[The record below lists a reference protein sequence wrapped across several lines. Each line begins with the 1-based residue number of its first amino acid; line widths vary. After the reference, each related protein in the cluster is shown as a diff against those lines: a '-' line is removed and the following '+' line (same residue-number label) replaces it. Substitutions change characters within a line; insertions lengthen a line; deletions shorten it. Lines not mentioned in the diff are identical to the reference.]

1 MSNKNQFYLDQA
13 INAFQS
19 KNFER
24 AKSILIKIIK
34 GEPNNSIALQILG
47 LIKAIENNL
56 DEAIIFFLAAVKIT
70 PLDPTIHF
78 NLAKAYSDNLQH
90 KEALPFY
97 QENIRLDKNN
107 SFAWLNY
114 GISLVELLQYEQA
127 LYCYE
132 NALSINPNSELIYL
146 NKGVLLVKLRKYSE
160 AIDCINKAIQL
171 KPDFIEAWINKG
183 KTLHDLLRYEDAIN
197 SFDQAILLDPC
208 SSMAWV
214 NKGLTLFQLKRF
226 DEALEHYEK
235 AIQLKPDFAEAWC
248 YKAILLHELKIYHE
262 AIEHYEK
269 AIQLKPDFTEAW
281 INTSFS
287 YFCLKR
293 YENSLACAER
303 ALQLNPELADAWNN
317 RGNALHGLKR
327 YSEALV
333 CYEKTL
339 QLKPD
344 LVDAWT
350 NRGNSFYSLGYY
362 EEALTHH
369 EKAIQLKPDFAAA
382 WRNKGLV
389 LNDLKRFDEAVAHY
403 QQALTLDP
411 SIDWAHGDLLHTK
424 MRICDWSN
432 FSISLEKLTSEVEAG
447 NKSTAP
453 FILLALTDNSLLQKK
468 CSEIYCKSF
477 HPFKPELGPISKQIK
492 KNKICIGYFS
502 ADFRD
507 HAVSRLIVELFELHD
522 KNKFEIIA
530 FSFSFSDGDKSQIR
544 LRLNQAFD
552 KFIDV
557 SNMSDLE
564 VAKLSRELGVDI
576 AVDLGGFTTHSR
588 TDVFA
593 YRAAPIQVSYL
604 GYLGTMGSNFIDY
617 LVSDFK
623 IIENSMMDY
632 YSEKIIRIPSYQ
644 VNDRKRPI
652 ASKEFSRQELG
663 LPENGFI
670 FCCFNNN
677 FKILPTTFDS
687 WMRILNNIDGS
698 VLYLFADNQIIENNL
713 RSEAEIRGISSNRII
728 FCKFLPPPEYLAR
741 FRICDLFLDTFPY
754 NAGTTA
760 SDALWAGLPVLTL
773 MGQSF
778 ASRVAASLL
787 YAIGLPELATT
798 TKSEYESLAIN
809 LATDTKRLA
818 NIKKILSKNRL
829 STPLFDTP
837 LFTRHIENAYC
848 QIYERHQANLSP
860 NHIFV
865 EP

>member
-1 MSNKNQFYLDQA
+1 MNDVKKEIEIALNYFTNNDFPA
-13 INAFQS
+13 A
-19 KNFER
+19 EH
-24 AKSILIKIIK
+24 ILKKIIK
-34 GEPNNSIALQILG
+34 AFPTNSTANEYLAYIYGNKGKLEHAYKLLEMACRQKECSAEAIYYLGSLQLKKLFYIEA
-47 LIKAIENNL
+47 INSFEKAIKKRGPFFEVLYDLGTAYANL
-56 DEAIIFFLAAVKIT
+56 QKFEISLLYYKRCLIIDDKNHELHYNLARC
-70 PLDPTIHF
+70 LDDLHHF
-78 NLAKAYSDNLQH
+78 NES
-90 KEALPFY
+90 
-97 QENIRLDKNN
+97 
-107 SFAWLNY
+107 
-114 GISLVELLQYEQA
+114 
-127 LYCYE
+127 
-132 NALSINPNSELIYL
+132 LIY
-146 NKGVLLVKLRKYSE
+146 Y
-160 AIDCINKAIQL
+160 NKAIQL

-281 INTSFS
+281 INISFS

-530 FSFSFSDGDKSQIR
+530 FSFSFSDEDKSQIR

-564 VAKLSRELGVDI
+564 VTKLSRELGVDI
-576 AVDLGGFTTHSR
+576 AVDLTGLTANSR
-588 TDVFA
+588 LSLFS
-593 YRAAPIQVSYL
+593 YRVAPIQVNYL
-604 GYLGTMGSNFIDY
+604 GYPGTIDNKLDY
-617 LVSDFK
+617 IICDKTLVTKKTQQF
-623 IIENSMMDY
+623 Y
-632 YSEKIIRIPSYQ
+632 FEKIIYLPNSYQ

-687 WMRILNNIDGS
+687 WMRILKTVEDS
-698 VLYLFADNQIIENNL
+698 VLWLFEDNIFSAVNL
-713 RSEAEIRGISSNRII
+713 KNEAKNQGVDPKRII
-728 FCKFLPPPEYLAR
+728 FANRLTNEEHLAR
-741 FRICDLFLDTFPY
+741 HIYADLFLDTYPY
-754 NAGTTA
+754 NAHTTA

-787 YAIGLPELATT
+787 YAIGLPELVTT
-798 TKSEYESLAIN
+798 TQSEYESLAIN
-809 LATDTKRLA
+809 LATDTKKLA

-829 STPLFDTP
+829 NTPLFDTP
-837 LFTRHIENAYC
+837 LFARHIENAYC

-860 NHIFV
+860 NHIYV

>member
-1 MSNKNQFYLDQA
+1 MNDVQKELEIALHYFTNNDFPAAEHILKKIIIAFPTNSKANEYLAYIYGNEGKLEHSYKLLEMACRQKECSAEAIYYLGTLQLKKSLYIEA
-13 INAFQS
+13 INSFEKTIKRGGPFFEVLYDLGTAYANLKKFEIS
-19 KNFER
+19 LFYYKRCLIIDDKNHE
-24 AKSILIKIIK
+24 IHY
-34 GEPNNSIALQILG
+34 NIARC
-47 LIKAIENNL
+47 L
-56 DEAIIFFLAAVKIT
+56 DDLH
-70 PLDPTIHF
+70 HF
-78 NLAKAYSDNLQH
+78 NES
-90 KEALPFY
+90 
-97 QENIRLDKNN
+97 
-107 SFAWLNY
+107 
-114 GISLVELLQYEQA
+114 
-127 LYCYE
+127 
-132 NALSINPNSELIYL
+132 LIYY
-146 NKGVLLVKLRKYSE
+146 N
-160 AIDCINKAIQL
+160 NAIQL

-208 SSMAWV
+208 ISMAWV

-226 DEALEHYEK
+226 DEAFEHYEK

-248 YKAILLHELKIYHE
+248 YKALLLHELKIHHE

-281 INTSFS
+281 INISFS

-293 YENSLACAER
+293 YENSLACAEH
-303 ALQLNPELADAWNN
+303 ALQLNPDLADAWNN

-333 CYEKTL
+333 CYEKAL
-339 QLKPD
+339 HLKPD

-350 NRGNSFYSLGYY
+350 NRGSSFYNLAYY

-382 WRNKGLV
+382 WRNKALV

-403 QQALTLDP
+403 QQALSLDP
-411 SIDWAHGDLLHTK
+411 SIDWAHGYLLHTK

-432 FSISLEKLTSEVEAG
+432 FSSSLEKLSSEVEAG

-453 FILLALTDNSLLQKK
+453 FILLALTDNGLLHKK

-477 HPFKPELGPISKQIK
+477 HPFEPELGPISKRIK

-507 HAVSRLIVELFELHD
+507 HAVSRLIAELFELHD

-530 FSFSFSDGDKSQIR
+530 FSFSFSDEDKSQIR
-544 LRLNQAFD
+544 LRLKQAFD

-564 VAKLSRELGVDI
+564 VTKLSRELGVDI

-623 IIENSMMDY
+623 IIENSMIDY

-644 VNDRKRPI
+644 VNDRKKPI

-677 FKILPTTFDS
+677 FKILPTTFES
-687 WMRILNNIDGS
+687 WMRILKSVENS
-698 VLYLFADNQIIENNL
+698 VLWLFEDNIFSAVNL
-713 RSEAEIRGISSNRII
+713 KNEAKNQGVNPKRII
-728 FCKFLPPPEYLAR
+728 FANRLTNEEHLAR
-741 FRICDLFLDTFPY
+741 HIYADLFLDTYPY
-754 NAGTTA
+754 NAHTTA

-773 MGQSF
+773 IGQSF

-787 YAIGLPELATT
+787 YAIGLPELVTT
-798 TKSEYESLAIN
+798 TQSEYESLAIN
-809 LATDTKRLA
+809 LATDTKKLA

-829 STPLFDTP
+829 NTPLFDTP

-860 NHIFV
+860 DHIYV

>member
-1 MSNKNQFYLDQA
+1 MSNKNQFFLDQA
-13 INAFQS
+13 IHAFQS

-24 AKSILIKIIK
+24 AESILIKIIK
-34 GEPNNSIALQILG
+34 AEPNNPIALQVLG
-47 LIKAIENNL
+47 LIKAIENNFE
-56 DEAIIFFLAAVKIT
+56 EAINFFLAAVKIT

-78 NLAKAYSDNLQH
+78 NLAKAYSDNFQH

-97 QENIRLDKNN
+97 QESICLDKSN

-114 GISLVELLQYEQA
+114 GISLAELFRYEQA
-127 LYCYE
+127 LNCYE
-132 NALSINPNSELIYL
+132 NALSINPKSEKIYL
-146 NKGVLLVKLRKYSE
+146 NKAVLFVKLKKYSE
-160 AIDCINKAIQL
+160 AIDCINNAIQL

-208 SSMAWV
+208 ISMAWV

-226 DEALEHYEK
+226 DEAFEHYEK

-248 YKAILLHELKIYHE
+248 YKALLLHELKIHHE

-281 INTSFS
+281 INISFS

-293 YENSLACAER
+293 YENSLACAEH
-303 ALQLNPELADAWNN
+303 ALQLNPDLADAWNN

-333 CYEKTL
+333 CYEKAL

-350 NRGNSFYSLGYY
+350 NRGNSFYNLAYY

-382 WRNKGLV
+382 WRNKALV

-403 QQALTLDP
+403 QQALSLDP

-432 FSISLEKLTSEVEAG
+432 FSSSLEKLSSEVEAG

-453 FILLALTDNSLLQKK
+453 FILLALTDNGLLHKK
-468 CSEIYCKSF
+468 CSEIYCKSV
-477 HPFKPELGPISKQIK
+477 HPFEPELGPISKRIK

-507 HAVSRLIVELFELHD
+507 HAVSRLIAELFELHD

-530 FSFSFSDGDKSQIR
+530 FSFSFSDEDKSQIR
-544 LRLNQAFD
+544 LRLKQAFD

-564 VAKLSRELGVDI
+564 VTKLSRELGVDI

-623 IIENSMMDY
+623 IIENSMIDY

-644 VNDRKRPI
+644 VNDRKKPI

-677 FKILPTTFDS
+677 FKILPTTFDG
-687 WMRILNNIDGS
+687 WMRILNNVEGS
-698 VLYLFADNQIIENNL
+698 VLFLFADNQIIENNL

-741 FRICDLFLDTFPY
+741 FKICDLFLDTFPY

-773 MGQSF
+773 IGQSF

-787 YAIGLPELATT
+787 YAIGLPELVTT
-798 TKSEYESLAIN
+798 TQSEYESLAIN
-809 LATDTKRLA
+809 LATDTKKLA

-829 STPLFDTP
+829 NTPLFDTP

-860 NHIFV
+860 DHIYI

>member
-1 MSNKNQFYLDQA
+1 MNDVQKELEIALHYFTNNDFRSAEHILKKIIIAFPTNSKANEYLAYIYGNEGKLEHSYKLLEMACRQKECSAEAIYYLGTLQLKKSLYIEA
-13 INAFQS
+13 INSFEKTIKRAGPFFEVLYDLGTAYANLQKFEIS
-19 KNFER
+19 LFYYKRCLIIDDKNHE
-24 AKSILIKIIK
+24 IHY
-34 GEPNNSIALQILG
+34 NIARC
-47 LIKAIENNL
+47 L
-56 DEAIIFFLAAVKIT
+56 DDLH
-70 PLDPTIHF
+70 HF
-78 NLAKAYSDNLQH
+78 NES
-90 KEALPFY
+90 
-97 QENIRLDKNN
+97 
-107 SFAWLNY
+107 
-114 GISLVELLQYEQA
+114 
-127 LYCYE
+127 
-132 NALSINPNSELIYL
+132 LIYY
-146 NKGVLLVKLRKYSE
+146 N
-160 AIDCINKAIQL
+160 NAIQL
-171 KPDFIEAWINKG
+171 KPDFIDAWINKG

-208 SSMAWV
+208 ISIAWV

-248 YKAILLHELKIYHE
+248 YKAILLHELKIHHE

-269 AIQLKPDFTEAW
+269 AIQLKPNLTEAW
-281 INTSFS
+281 INISFS
-287 YFCLKR
+287 FFCLKR
-293 YENSLACAER
+293 YENSLACAEH
-303 ALQLNPELADAWNN
+303 ALQLNPDLADAWNN

-333 CYEKTL
+333 CYEKAL

-350 NRGNSFYSLGYY
+350 NRGSSFYNLAYY

-382 WRNKGLV
+382 WRNKALV

-403 QQALTLDP
+403 QQALSLDP

-432 FSISLEKLTSEVEAG
+432 FSISLEKLSSEVEAG

-453 FILLALTDNSLLQKK
+453 FILLALTDNGLLQKK

-477 HPFKPELGPISKQIK
+477 HPFKSELGPISKRIK

-507 HAVSRLIVELFELHD
+507 HAVSRLIAELFELHD

-530 FSFSFSDGDKSQIR
+530 FSFSFSDEDKSQIR

-564 VAKLSRELGVDI
+564 VTKLSRELGVDI

-593 YRAAPIQVSYL
+593 YRAAPIQISYL

-623 IIENSMMDY
+623 IIENSMIDY

-652 ASKEFSRQELG
+652 ASKEFTRQELG

-677 FKILPTTFDS
+677 FKILPATFDG
-687 WMRILNNIDGS
+687 WMRILKTVENS
-698 VLYLFADNQIIENNL
+698 VLWLFEDNKFSAVNL
-713 RSEAEIRGISSNRII
+713 KNEAKKQGVNPKRII
-728 FCKFLPPPEYLAR
+728 FANRLTNEEHLAR
-741 FRICDLFLDTFPY
+741 HIYADLFLDTYPY
-754 NAGTTA
+754 NAHTTA

-773 MGQSF
+773 IGQSF

-787 YAIGLPELATT
+787 YAIGLPELVTT
-798 TKSEYESLAIN
+798 TQSEYESLAIN
-809 LATDTKRLA
+809 LATDTKKLA
-818 NIKKILSKNRL
+818 NIKEILSKNRL
-829 STPLFDTP
+829 NTPLFDTP

-860 NHIFV
+860 DNIYV
-865 EP
+865 EH